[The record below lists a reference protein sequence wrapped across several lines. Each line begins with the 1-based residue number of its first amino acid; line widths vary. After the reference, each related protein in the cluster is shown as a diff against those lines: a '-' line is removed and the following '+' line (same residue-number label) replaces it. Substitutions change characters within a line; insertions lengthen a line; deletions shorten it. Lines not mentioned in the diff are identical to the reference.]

1 MSGGKR
7 FLITGFE
14 PFGASKLNPSQL
26 LVEALRSEDIPGAEL
41 FTLVLPVEFERASE
55 MLLRKIVEVSPDVVI
70 SFGQAEGRSAI
81 TPEKIA
87 INLDHAR
94 IADNS
99 GDQREGSVIDE
110 LGNDGYFSTLP
121 VTQIVEAIKNVGV
134 ASELSLSAGTFVC
147 NHIFYKIQRELSNS
161 SIKSG
166 FIHIPL
172 IPEQSAEFPGAPT
185 MELNLIIRGAKAA
198 IHIIL

>member
-1 MSGGKR
+1 MSGEKR
-7 FLITGFE
+7 VLVTGFE
-14 PFGASKLNPSQL
+14 PFGQSKLNPSQL
-26 LVEALRSEDIPGAEL
+26 LVEALTSEDLPGVEL
-41 FTLVLPVEFERASE
+41 SALVLPVEFDRASE
-55 MLLRKIVEVSPDVVI
+55 ILLTKIAQISPDFVI

-87 INLDHAR
+87 INLNHAR

-99 GDQREGSVIDE
+99 GDQRQDSVIDE

-121 VTQIVEAIKNVGV
+121 VNQIVEAIKSVGV
-134 ASELSLSAGTFVC
+134 ESELSLSAGTFVC
-147 NHIFYKIQRELSNS
+147 NHIFYKLQKELSNS

-172 IPEQSAEFPGAPT
+172 VPEQSAEFPRAPM
-185 MELNLIIRGAKAA
+185 MEINLIIRGAKAA
-198 IHIIL
+198 ILSIL

>member
-1 MSGGKR
+1 MSGEKR
-7 FLITGFE
+7 VLVTGFE
-14 PFGASKLNPSQL
+14 PFGQSKLNPSQL
-26 LVEALRSEDIPGAEL
+26 LVEALTSEDLPGVEL
-41 FTLVLPVEFERASE
+41 SALVLPVEFDRASE
-55 MLLRKIVEVSPDVVI
+55 ILLTKIAQISPDFVI
-70 SFGQAEGRSAI
+70 SFGQAEGRSGI

-99 GDQREGSVIDE
+99 GDQRQDSVIDE

-121 VTQIVEAIKNVGV
+121 VNQIVEAIKSVGV
-134 ASELSLSAGTFVC
+134 ESELSLSAGTFVC
-147 NHIFYKIQRELSNS
+147 NHIFYKLQKELSNS

-172 IPEQSAEFPGAPT
+172 VPEQSAEFPRAPT
-185 MELNLIIRGAKAA
+185 MEINLIIRGAKAA
-198 IHIIL
+198 ILSIL

>member
-1 MSGGKR
+1 MSGEKR
-7 FLITGFE
+7 VLVTGFE
-14 PFGASKLNPSQL
+14 PFGQSKLNPSQL
-26 LVEALRSEDIPGAEL
+26 LVEALTSEDLPGVEL
-41 FTLVLPVEFERASE
+41 SALVLPVEFDRASE
-55 MLLRKIVEVSPDVVI
+55 ILLTKIAQISPDFVI
-70 SFGQAEGRSAI
+70 SFGQAEGRSGI

-99 GDQREGSVIDE
+99 GDQRQDSVIDE

-121 VTQIVEAIKNVGV
+121 VNQIVEAIKSVGV
-134 ASELSLSAGTFVC
+134 ESELSLSAGTFVC
-147 NHIFYKIQRELSNS
+147 NHIFYKLQKELSNS

-172 IPEQSAEFPGAPT
+172 VPEQSAEFPGAPT
-185 MELNLIIRGAKAA
+185 MEINLIIRGAKAA
-198 IHIIL
+198 ILSIL

>member
-1 MSGGKR
+1 MSGEKR
-7 FLITGFE
+7 VLVTGFE
-14 PFGASKLNPSQL
+14 PFGQSKLNPSQL
-26 LVEALRSEDIPGAEL
+26 LVEALTSEDLPGVEL
-41 FTLVLPVEFERASE
+41 SALVLPVEFDRASE
-55 MLLRKIVEVSPDVVI
+55 ILLTKIAQISPDFVI

-87 INLDHAR
+87 INLNHAR

-99 GDQREGSVIDE
+99 GDQRQDSVIDE

-121 VTQIVEAIKNVGV
+121 VNQIVEAIKSVGV
-134 ASELSLSAGTFVC
+134 ESELSLSAGTFVC
-147 NHIFYKIQRELSNS
+147 NHIFYKLQKELSNS

-172 IPEQSAEFPGAPT
+172 VPEQSAEFPGAPT
-185 MELNLIIRGAKAA
+185 MEINLIIRGAKAA
-198 IHIIL
+198 ILSIL

>member
-1 MSGGKR
+1 MSGEKR
-7 FLITGFE
+7 VLVTGFE
-14 PFGASKLNPSQL
+14 PFGQSKLNPSQL
-26 LVEALRSEDIPGAEL
+26 LVEALTSEDLPGVEL
-41 FTLVLPVEFERASE
+41 SALVLPVEFDRASE
-55 MLLRKIVEVSPDVVI
+55 ILLKEVAQISPDFVI
-70 SFGQAEGRSAI
+70 SFGQAEGRSGI

-99 GDQREGSVIDE
+99 GDQRQDSVIDE

-121 VTQIVEAIKNVGV
+121 VNQIVEAIKSVGV
-134 ASELSLSAGTFVC
+134 ESELSLSAGTFVC
-147 NHIFYKIQRELSNS
+147 NHIFYKLQKELSNS

-172 IPEQSAEFPGAPT
+172 VPEQSAEFPGAPT
-185 MELNLIIRGAKAA
+185 MEINLIIRGAKAA
-198 IHIIL
+198 ILSIL

>member
-1 MSGGKR
+1 MSGKKR
-7 FLITGFE
+7 VLVTGFE
-14 PFGASKLNPSQL
+14 PFGQSKLNPSQL
-26 LVEALRSEDIPGAEL
+26 LVEALTSEDLPGVEL
-41 FTLVLPVEFERASE
+41 SALVLPVEFDRASE
-55 MLLRKIVEVSPDVVI
+55 ILLTKIAQISPDFVI

-99 GDQREGSVIDE
+99 GDQRQDSVIDK

-121 VTQIVEAIKNVGV
+121 VNQIVEAIKSVGV
-134 ASELSLSAGTFVC
+134 ESELSLSAGTFVC
-147 NHIFYKIQRELSNS
+147 NHIFYELQKELSNS
-161 SIKSG
+161 PIKSG

-172 IPEQSAEFPGAPT
+172 VPEQSAEFPGAPT
-185 MELNLIIRGAKAA
+185 MEINLIIRGAKAA
-198 IHIIL
+198 ILSIL